1 MLNLGLESSVI
12 PPNVT
17 KNVCASKYKSR
28 PCLLVS
34 EFDMTNKLKGR
45 ALGNLGQAL
54 TIFKQ
59 KLFFLCLW

>member
-1 MLNLGLESSVI
+1 M
-12 PPNVT
+12 
-17 KNVCASKYKSR
+17 
-28 PCLLVS
+28 VS
-34 EFDMTNKLKGR
+34 EFNMTNKLKGR